1 MAISD
6 EAYQAASRLYE
17 SIHDS
22 GIHHQ
27 MAVAEA
33 FHRLNELCDPEQ
45 LRVLL
50 DYLALDEKL
59 VDRQLCDAP

>member
-45 LRVLL
+45 LRILL
-50 DYLALDEKL
+50 DYLSLDVKL
-59 VDRQLCDAP
+59 VDRQPCNAP